1 MKSITVKELLELKK
15 INIIDV
21 REPGEFK
28 YGHVPNAK
36 NIPLSGLIMN
46 HEAFLIKGE
55 KYYIICESGGRSVM
69 AINSLQG
76 KDYELINVI
85 GGTSAHRNI

>member
-1 MKSITVKELLELKK
+1 MNSVTVKELLELKD

-28 YGHVPNAK
+28 TGHVPNAK
-36 NIPLSGLIMN
+36 NIPLSGIIMN
-46 HEAFLIKGE
+46 HESFLTKGE
-55 KYYIICESGGRSVM
+55 KYYIICESGGRSSM

-76 KDYELINVI
+76 KGYELVNVI
-85 GGTSAHRNI
+85 GGTSAYRNM